1 MPYNSDVD
9 PDWDEPK
16 AQQSIFLV
24 IFVILKISLIII
36 MMLFGMRSHYLR
48 SNRVNQVFKLFLFYL
63 FIMGMVLLFEF
74 YQSKLPLLYV
84 TYVLSS
90 LG

>member
-1 MPYNSDVD
+1 MSDVD
-9 PDWDEPK
+9 PDWDEPE

-24 IFVILKISLIII
+24 IFVIVKITVIIT

-48 SNRVNQVFKLFLFYL
+48 SYRVNQVFKLFLFYI
-63 FIMGMVLLFEF
+63 FIMGMVLLYEF
-74 YQSKLPLLYV
+74 YEAKLPLLYV
-84 TYVLSS
+84 TFVLSS